1 VTETG
6 NLPVIDVSNYIGVYS
21 YPKQMVT
28 TFGVSLKAQAV
39 SALEGGIGNQF
50 SVEQEA
56 SSRDHVKEINGE
68 IMAGSAFQCVTTP
81 TSGSFSPGPTFISV
95 PLAAGY
101 HFRLGDTVVVNRG
114 TTPTTTGGVIS
125 AIDLGTTSATV
136 AILTVSSVT
145 TTPADGDIVY
155 VVARNGITGLDDAC
169 MADGA
174 LVTAMS
180 GGAKANVYNFTS
192 RTAGTYSA
200 GANGVANGAMYNSG
214 VGRDLTLPLVD
225 SGFQTIRQNGG
236 EPKLIVTGLDQYD
249 NFNQLLQAQQRFVD
263 VTDFIVGVGDDRT
276 YPGTRAGFQLATYRG
291 VPILPDPDTAKSIAI
306 ADTTLGSN
314 FYMLDT
320 DYLELAVMYPTQYVE
335 NRDYF
340 AANAL
345 VIRGMFITMMELRVL
360 RPDLMYKIA
369 DLNT

>member
-1 VTETG
+1 
-6 NLPVIDVSNYIGVYS
+6 
-21 YPKQMVT
+21 
-28 TFGVSLKAQAV
+28 
-39 SALEGGIGNQF
+39 
-50 SVEQEA
+50 VEQEA

-68 IMAGSAFQCVTTP
+68 IMCGSAYQCTTGTPAVTTV
-81 TSGSFSPGPTFISV
+81 TLGNSAM
-95 PLAAGY
+95 AAN
-101 HFRLGDTVVVNRG
+101 FRVGDTVQVCNASS
-114 TTPTTTGGVIS
+114 PTWSDGTGGVIS
-125 AIDLGTTSATV
+125 AITGAVLTISALNITPTDGSTV
-136 AILTVSSVT
+136 YIT
-145 TTPADGDIVY
+145 
-155 VVARNGITGLDDAC
+155 ARNGITSLDDAC
-169 MADGA
+169 MADGYTICA
-174 LVTAMS
+174 A
-180 GGAKANVYNFTS
+180 GYAKSNVYNFTS

-200 GANGVANGAMYNSG
+200 GANSQAYAAGVA
-214 VGRDLTLPLVD
+214 RDLTLPLVD
-225 SGFQTIRQNGG
+225 AGFQTIRQNGG

-291 VPILPDPDTAKSIAI
+291 VPILPDPDTAKSYNL
-306 ADTTLGSN
+306 ADTALGSD

-360 RPDLMYKIA
+360 RPDLMYKISN
-369 DLNT
+369 LNT